1 MILNNL
7 QQSKSHLFNIE
18 LFRENNMKIAFFG
31 VGNMGNPMAAN
42 LIRCGEFDVSVFDL
56 DKAKA
61 ENLISLGGIWINDVA
76 ASIAD
81 ADVILTSLPGPVQI
95 KAFGETDVFPN
106 AKVGATWIDLS
117 TNNLST
123 CKILLVEADEIDLHF
138 LDSPIS
144 GGDEGAREGTLSMY
158 VGGDKAVFEKHRRIF
173 EVLGEKI
180 KHLGKS
186 GTGYAAKISQVVL
199 CYLHSVALSEALM
212 LGVKAGI
219 AADEMLEIV
228 QNSTG
233 RSYVANRYG
242 PCILNGDYDPSF
254 ELGLALKDMRL
265 TMELAETL
273 GITLPMS
280 QLVTDIYTKA
290 VDKYGAESPH
300 VIAVKLLEEANDTYL
315 QV

>member
-1 MILNNL
+1 
-7 QQSKSHLFNIE
+7 
-18 LFRENNMKIAFFG
+18 MKIAFFG

-42 LIRCGEFDVSVFDL
+42 LIRCGEFDASVFDL

-61 ENLISLGGIWINDVA
+61 EDLIRLGATWITDVG
-76 ASIAD
+76 ASIAA
-81 ADVILTSLPGPVQI
+81 ADVILTSLPGPIQI
-95 KAFGETDVFPN
+95 KAFGENEVFPN
-106 AKVGATWIDLS
+106 VKVGATWIDLS
-117 TNNLST
+117 TNNLAT
-123 CKILLVEADEIDLHF
+123 CQTLLEMANSKDISF
-138 LDSPIS
+138 LDSPVS
-144 GGDEGAREGTLSMY
+144 GGDEGARAGTLSMY
-158 VGGDKAVFEKHRRIF
+158 VGGDKAAFDKHSRIF

-280 QLVTDIYTKA
+280 QLVMETYTKA

>member
-1 MILNNL
+1 
-7 QQSKSHLFNIE
+7 
-18 LFRENNMKIAFFG
+18 MKIAFFG

-42 LIRCGEFDVSVFDL
+42 LIRSGEFEVSIFDL

-61 ENLISLGGIWINDVA
+61 EDLITLGGGWISNVSE
-76 ASIAD
+76 SIAN
-81 ADVILTSLPGPVQI
+81 ADLILTSLPGPVQI
-95 KAFGETDVFPN
+95 KTFAENEVFPN
-106 AKVGATWIDLS
+106 AVAGATWIDFS
-117 TNNLST
+117 TNNLAT
-123 CKILLVEADEIDLHF
+123 CQELLAQATEHDLHF
-138 LDSPIS
+138 LDSPVS
-144 GGDEGAREGTLSMY
+144 GGDEGARAGTLSMY
-158 VGGDKAVFEKHRRIF
+158 VGGDKAIFEKHSRIF
-173 EVLGEKI
+173 DIVGEKI
-180 KHLGKS
+180 KHLGQS

-219 AADEMLEIV
+219 AADEMLDIV

-265 TMELAETL
+265 TMEMAETL

-280 QLVTDIYTKA
+280 SLVTDTYAKA
-290 VDKYGAESPH
+290 VEKYGAKSPH
-300 VIAVKLLEEANDTYL
+300 VIAVKLLEEANNAYL

>member
-1 MILNNL
+1 
-7 QQSKSHLFNIE
+7 
-18 LFRENNMKIAFFG
+18 MKIAFFG

-42 LIRCGEFDVSVFDL
+42 LIRCGKFDVSVFDL

-61 ENLISLGGIWINDVA
+61 EDLISLGGTWITDTGANIA
-76 ASIAD
+76 A
-81 ADVILTSLPGPVQI
+81 ADVILTSLPGPIQI
-95 KAFGETDVFPN
+95 KAFGENEIFPN
-106 AKVGATWIDLS
+106 AKSGATWIDLS
-117 TNNLST
+117 TNNLAMLEMANAKDIS
-123 CKILLVEADEIDLHF
+123 F
-138 LDSPIS
+138 LDSPVS
-144 GGDEGAREGTLSMY
+144 GGDEGARAGTLSMY
-158 VGGDKAVFEKHRRIF
+158 VGGDKAVFEKHSRIF

-280 QLVTDIYTKA
+280 QLVTETYAKA

-300 VIAVKLLEEANDTYL
+300 VIAVKLLEESNNTYL

>member
-1 MILNNL
+1 
-7 QQSKSHLFNIE
+7 
-18 LFRENNMKIAFFG
+18 MKITFFG

-42 LIRCGEFDVSVFDL
+42 LIRSGEFDVSVFDL
-56 DKAKA
+56 DKNKA
-61 ENLISLGGIWINDVA
+61 EGLIALGAKWITNITK
-76 ASIAD
+76 SIAE
-81 ADVILTSLPGPVQI
+81 ADVILSSLPGPIQI
-95 KAFGETDVFPN
+95 KAFGDNDVFPN
-106 AKVGATWIDLS
+106 AKPETTWIDLS
-117 TNNLST
+117 TNNLAT
-123 CKILLVEADEIDLHF
+123 CQELLAKATERGLHF
-138 LDSPIS
+138 LDSPVS
-144 GGDEGAREGTLSMY
+144 GGDEGARAGTLSMY
-158 VGGDKAVFEKHRRIF
+158 VGGDKTIFEKHRRIF
-173 EVLGEKI
+173 EVLGDKI
-180 KHLGKS
+180 KHLGQS

-219 AADEMLEIV
+219 AADEMLDII

-265 TMELAETL
+265 TMELADTL

-280 QLVTDIYTKA
+280 QLVTETYANA
-290 VDKYGAESPH
+290 VDKYGADKPH